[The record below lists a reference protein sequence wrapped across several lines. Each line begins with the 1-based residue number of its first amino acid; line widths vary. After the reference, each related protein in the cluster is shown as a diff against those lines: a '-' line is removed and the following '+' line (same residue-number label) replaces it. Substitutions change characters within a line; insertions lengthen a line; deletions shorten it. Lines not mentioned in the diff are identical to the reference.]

1 MPNLATLRERRL
13 RMTKA
18 QLIDVL
24 ESFERRVA
32 ACSAST
38 ICATQSRDT
47 HPYTR
52 ALTSHQ
58 PWPNDPCPKARHGKE
73 AP

>member
-1 MPNLATLRERRL
+1 MPNPAAFRERRL

-18 QLIDVL
+18 QLIDEL
-24 ESFERRVA
+24 GSFERRVA
-32 ACSAST
+32 AGPAST
-38 ICATQSRDT
+38 ICATQTKDT

-52 ALTSHQ
+52 PLTSHQ

>member
-1 MPNLATLRERRL
+1 MPNPAAFRERRR

-18 QLIDVL
+18 HLIDEL

-32 ACSAST
+32 ACPASA
-38 ICATQSRDT
+38 ICATQSKDT

-52 ALTSHQ
+52 PLTSHQ
-58 PWPNDPCPKARHGKE
+58 LWPNDPCPEARHGKE

>member
-1 MPNLATLRERRL
+1 MPNPATVRERRL
-13 RMTKA
+13 GKSKA
-18 QLIDVL
+18 RPIDEL
-24 ESFERRVA
+24 ESFAQIVA
-32 ACSAST
+32 ACPTST

-52 ALTSHQ
+52 PLTSYQ
-58 PWPNDPCPKARHGKE
+58 PWPNDPCLKARPGKE